1 MKNRYLWIIVVIGP
15 IAWSCTSRKDRNLE
29 RQRVQEVLMQEHI
42 DQRIV
47 EYQTTSAEKCQR
59 EFFSK
64 ANLIVDSILLDD
76 ARKRLDTIP
85 KPDRVGRP
93 GLPEILEFTDASKL
107 DPLFDSLSFEEL
119 ENQ

>member
-93 GLPEILEFTDASKL
+93 GLPEILEFTETSKL

-119 ENQ
+119 EN

>member
-1 MKNRYLWIIVVIGP
+1 MKNRYLWIIVVIGA

-29 RQRVQEVLMQEHI
+29 RQRVQEELMQEHI
-42 DQRIV
+42 DQRIE
-47 EYQTTSAEKCQR
+47 EYQMTSAEKCQR

-93 GLPEILEFTDASKL
+93 GLPEILEFTDTSKL

>member
-1 MKNRYLWIIVVIGP
+1 MKNRYLWVIVVICS
-15 IAWSCTSRKDRNLE
+15 ITWSCTSRKDRNLE
-29 RQRVQEVLMQEHI
+29 RQRVQEALMQEHI
-42 DQRIV
+42 DNRIV
-47 EYQTTSAEKCQR
+47 EYQTTSTEKCQR

-85 KPDRVGRP
+85 KPDRVNRP
-93 GLPEILEFTDASKL
+93 DLPEILEFTDTSKL
-107 DPLFDSLSFEEL
+107 NPLFDSLSFEDL

>member
-85 KPDRVGRP
+85 KPDRVDRP
-93 GLPEILEFTDASKL
+93 GLPEILEFTDTSKL